1 MYNKPIR
8 GSVLALGLAA
18 AMLPAAAA
26 LAQDSVAANQDFGM
40 GGDPDI
46 YARVVTVDSGKI
58 TVMRGEVVK
67 IAGVGN
73 GFVWN
78 FDTVVPSFPLS
89 KIAPGG
95 AGGSTMVYVIGQDSQ
110 KD

>member
-1 MYNKPIR
+1 MNKTIR
-8 GSVLALGLAA
+8 RTTTALGIAATLLTASA
-18 AMLPAAAA
+18 AM
-26 LAQDSVAANQDFGM
+26 AQNVAANQDYGM
-40 GGDPDI
+40 GGDKDM
-46 YARVVTVDSGKI
+46 YVRVVSADSGKI

-78 FDTVVPSFPLS
+78 FDTMVPSFPLS

-95 AGGSTMVYVIGQDSQ
+95 AGGSTMVYVIGQDQ
-110 KD
+110 TY

>member
-1 MYNKPIR
+1 MNKTTR
-8 GSVLALGLAA
+8 RATTALGIAA
-18 AMLPAAAA
+18 AMLTASTAF
-26 LAQDSVAANQDFGM
+26 AQSSVPANQDFGM
-40 GGDPDI
+40 GGDKDM
-46 YARVVTVDSGKI
+46 YTRVVEVGSGGKI